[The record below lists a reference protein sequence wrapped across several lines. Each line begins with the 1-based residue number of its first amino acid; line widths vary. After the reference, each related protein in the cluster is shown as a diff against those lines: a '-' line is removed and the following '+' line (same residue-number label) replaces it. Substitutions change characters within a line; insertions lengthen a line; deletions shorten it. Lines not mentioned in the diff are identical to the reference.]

1 MRQTNKTFSC
11 YFLSLWFR
19 DSWCDREDYDNKY
32 FDPDA
37 ALSEW
42 KKKET
47 DWFIHLPNLLH
58 LQLSGCYLCPC
69 CLYLLLFLFALGGS
83 LLFFWFSQTSGLT
96 FVIIS
101 WETITITRQ
110 DSGFRIYM
118 TMQDRELLLFK
129 QTFLSLFFFVVFPKI
144 IRKAKHKCCC
154 LLWIKHERP
163 SAAGNNNS
171 CYDKITIGIL
181 FDMILNLWILYLRH
195 TVRFTARFTCEK
207 SRMTSC

>member
-1 MRQTNKTFSC
+1 MLRTMRENKGKRRSTGMTQRRTQRRRMRQTNKTFSC

-47 DWFIHLPNLLH
+47 DWFIHLPDLLPNLLH

-110 DSGFRIYM
+110 DSGYTWQCKTGNFCCSSKLSSHYSFLLSFQRSSGKQNISVVVYFESNMKGLQQQETTTLVM
-118 TMQDRELLLFK
+118 TK
-129 QTFLSLFFFVVFPKI
+129 
-144 IRKAKHKCCC
+144 
-154 LLWIKHERP
+154 
-163 SAAGNNNS
+163 
-171 CYDKITIGIL
+171 
-181 FDMILNLWILYLRH
+181 
-195 TVRFTARFTCEK
+195 
-207 SRMTSC
+207 